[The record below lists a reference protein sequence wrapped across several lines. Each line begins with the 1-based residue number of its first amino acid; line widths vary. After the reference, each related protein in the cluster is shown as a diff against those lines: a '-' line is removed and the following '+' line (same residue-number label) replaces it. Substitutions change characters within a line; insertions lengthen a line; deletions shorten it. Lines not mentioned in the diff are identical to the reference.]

1 VVDTHEHHDTRQE
14 ESIAVITIVPT
25 IDVEGVHGPR
35 PFDELV
41 LGEVG
46 DSDTWGVYRLARIFN
61 EHGVTGTFFVDVY
74 EHALWGEGPLEE
86 VCTRLAGLGQDVQ
99 LHTHPSWRDD
109 PRDPRWLRDLKK
121 DRSYLPQHLDLM
133 TKLSK
138 EQQVEVLQHGVGL
151 FEKWLGR
158 RPVAHRSGGY
168 AVNEDTLRALRKT
181 GIPMDSSM
189 NAADRNSQTT
199 WSVNR
204 VEERQ
209 GVIELPVTA
218 FKYTFSFALCGRRGP
233 LYSKLMKTDL
243 DVCTDEDWSSL
254 LQQAKDT
261 GLKVVNLFMH
271 SYSLLRSD
279 RRMRRN
285 LPCPA
290 SAARLERTLARF
302 SGDSAVRFMDCASL
316 LARHV
321 EHPEE
326 FDGPDAVPRVEAK
339 GRIAL
344 LALRKA
350 ANRLSGLVSRVT
362 PHGSGK

>member
-1 VVDTHEHHDTRQE
+1 M
-14 ESIAVITIVPT
+14 ITVVPT

-46 DSDTWGVYRLARIFN
+46 GSDTWGVYRLARMFN
-61 EHGVTGTFFVDVY
+61 EHGVKGTFFVDVY
-74 EHALWGEGPLEE
+74 EHTLWGEEPLEK
-86 VCTRLAGLGQDVQ
+86 VCSQLADLGQDVQ

-133 TKLSK
+133 TKLSE
-138 EQQVEVLQHGVGL
+138 EQQAEVLQHGVDL
-151 FEKWLGR
+151 FEKWLGH

-168 AVNEDTLRALRKT
+168 AVNEDTIRALRKA
-181 GIPMDSSM
+181 GIPLDSSM
-189 NAADRNSQTT
+189 NTAHGNSQVT

-204 VEERQ
+204 VEERS
-209 GVIELPVTA
+209 GVLELPVTT
-218 FKYTFSFALCGRRGP
+218 FEYTFSFPLCGRRAP

-243 DVCTDEDWSSL
+243 DVCTGEDWSSF
-254 LQQAKDT
+254 LQQAKDS

-290 SAARLERTLARF
+290 SATRLERTLARF

-316 LARHV
+316 LAKYR
-321 EHPEE
+321 EHPKE
-326 FDGPDAVPRVEAK
+326 FEGPDAVPRVEAK
-339 GRIAL
+339 NRIAL
-344 LALRKA
+344 LAVRKA
-350 ANRLSGLVSRVT
+350 ADRLSGLASRAR
-362 PHGSGK
+362 PYGRGK